1 MGGVERRLWSAIGK
15 RRCVQAVTQP
25 LFMYRATL
33 LLLLVTRITACR
45 AAGLGGA
52 TGHLVLWRRIHEV
65 SRSVRR
71 PRRRDSTLCA
81 CSVFGNCARSPW
93 TGKMGGSVGLSDL
106 RPGRPN
112 TGWLGRACAV
122 SGAHR
127 GRACDEP
134 GFGKRLGG
142 YGCIGGTLCIGGGSS
157 NTLCMCLA
165 ERYQRSPGTRAAR
178 TRFRKWTLVR
188 QC

>member
-1 MGGVERRLWSAIGK
+1 MGGVERRRWSAIGK

-33 LLLLVTRITACR
+33 LLLLVTRVTACL
-45 AAGLGGA
+45 AAGLRGA
-52 TGHLVLWRRIHEV
+52 TGHLVLCRRILEA

-71 PRRRDSTLCA
+71 PSRRDSTLCA

-93 TGKMGGSVGLSDL
+93 TGKMGGFVGLSDL

-112 TGWLGRACAV
+112 TGWLGRACAA
-122 SGAHR
+122 SCAHR

-142 YGCIGGTLCIGGGSS
+142 YGYIGGTLCIGGGAPSP
-157 NTLCMCLA
+157 LCTCHG
-165 ERYQRSPGTRAAR
+165 EGCQRSPGTRAAR
-178 TRFRKWTLVR
+178 TRFRK
-188 QC
+188 